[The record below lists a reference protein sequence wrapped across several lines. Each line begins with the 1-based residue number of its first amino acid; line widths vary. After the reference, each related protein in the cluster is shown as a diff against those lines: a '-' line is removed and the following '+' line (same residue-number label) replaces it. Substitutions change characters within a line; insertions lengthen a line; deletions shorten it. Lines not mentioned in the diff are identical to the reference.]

1 MKRDDD
7 FKTRRE
13 HLAQLSDDQLKQK
26 FWELA
31 EQVVDPLLKMGY
43 ENTSPS
49 IERSVL
55 LRMGFSSIEVKPIVD
70 GALER
75 NLLGHGAGNI
85 VYRLSKDKGISIR
98 EAGLALADNKMW
110 DDAVALFQS

>member
-7 FKTRRE
+7 FLTRRE
-13 HLAQLSDDQLKQK
+13 HLAQLDDEQLKAR

-49 IERSVL
+49 VERSIL
-55 LRMGFSSIEVKPIVD
+55 LRMGFSSIEAKPIVE
-70 GALER
+70 GALEH
-75 NLLGHGAGNI
+75 NLLGHGAGNVI
-85 VYRLSKDKGISIR
+85 YRLSKDKGLSIR
-98 EAGLALADNKMW
+98 EAGLALAEGKMW
-110 DDAVALFQS
+110 DDAVALFKS